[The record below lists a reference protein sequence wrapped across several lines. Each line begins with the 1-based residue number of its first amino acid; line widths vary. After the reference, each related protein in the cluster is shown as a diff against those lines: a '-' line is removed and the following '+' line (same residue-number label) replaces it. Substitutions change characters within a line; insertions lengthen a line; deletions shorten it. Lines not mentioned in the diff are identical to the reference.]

1 MKGRS
6 RAVQAR
12 IRQAVDQE
20 EAFRRRALRDREC
33 IVALARRLEEST
45 AWSRVAK
52 PLQALEVVA
61 HGLAG
66 AGGTFGFPHVSEA
79 AARVERLAERWR
91 MNPPD
96 TFTSRRAGM
105 LARAIASLETLL
117 RAVGE
122 TG

>member
-1 MKGRS
+1 MKDRS
-6 RAVQAR
+6 RAVPAR
-12 IRQAVDQE
+12 IRQAEDPD
-20 EAFRRRALRDREC
+20 EAFRRRALRDRER
-33 IVALARRLEEST
+33 IVALARRLEKSA

-52 PLQALEVVA
+52 PLQALEEVA

-66 AGGTFGFPHVSEA
+66 AGGTFGFLQVSEA

-96 TFTSRRAGM
+96 TFTSRRAGS
-105 LARAIASLETLL
+105 LARTIASLEKLL
-117 RAVGE
+117 QAVGE

>member
-6 RAVQAR
+6 RAVPAR
-12 IRQAVDQE
+12 IRQAVDPD
-20 EAFRRRALRDREC
+20 EAFRRRALQDRER
-33 IVALARRLEEST
+33 IVALACRLEKSA
-45 AWSRVAK
+45 AWSRVAN
-52 PLQALEVVA
+52 PLQALEEVA

-66 AGGTFGFPHVSEA
+66 AGGTFGFPQVSEA
-79 AARVERLAERWR
+79 AARVERLAEKWR

-105 LARAIASLETLL
+105 LARAIASLETML